1 MRYLGWLMKLRVL
14 VCAAL
19 GLLVAASHA
28 RAQLRPRG
36 GYEAEALA
44 QALASLG
51 LEEETAPEGKTL
63 DRIWV
68 VNLEVFGPR
77 TGFLRWFNVF
87 HRTTRWRQIEREV
100 ILRPGEAWDQRKL
113 EETERKLRDPL
124 FSSLVVVVP
133 VVSPHPGRVDLLVV
147 TRDVWSLRFNSRFEI
162 QEQKFT
168 ELTLSISENNFL
180 GARKQ
185 LALVLDM
192 DQSDFFVGP
201 LYVDK
206 NIAGTRLQL
215 RIYGGPLFSRE
226 TGELEGSQSSTTF
239 AYPLWSLQRKWAAG
253 IAVTHFSGVVRDFI
267 GTDLRTYD
275 DPDTPDVED
284 VPWRYEQRN
293 VDVETAV
300 TRSFGTDVLHRV
312 SVGHDFH
319 VQRPDLPDDF
329 AFSDTVRD
337 AFVRDVF
344 PRSERISSLF
354 ARLNVFTPTYIAYR
368 DISTYDLSEDARLGP
383 DATLTA
389 GAALE
394 AIGSEADFVFATA
407 EVGYTHDL
415 RGDGF
420 ARIAATGSMRLQDG
434 ELIDNRVDVVAKVIT
449 PRLGNLV
456 RVAAQ
461 VQANR
466 RLNEQQNRFL
476 TVGGDDGLRGY
487 RIRAFNGQARVLA
500 NLEVRS
506 MPVAIWFARAGAT
519 VFWDVGHAAETFS
532 DLGLR
537 HDVGAGIRWLLPQL
551 SPLVYRLDWA
561 IPLTGSG
568 RGLPGRI
575 IFGVDQIF

>member
-1 MRYLGWLMKLRVL
+1 MKLRVL
-14 VCAAL
+14 VCVWL
-19 GLLVAASHA
+19 GLLLVTAHA
-28 RAQLRPRG
+28 YAQPRPRG
-36 GYEAEALA
+36 GYEAEALT
-44 QALASLG
+44 QALEALG
-51 LEEETAPEGKTL
+51 LEEDPAPEGKVL

-68 VNLEVFGPR
+68 ANLEVFGLR

-100 ILRPGEAWDQRKL
+100 ILRPGELWDHGKL
-113 EETERKLRDPL
+113 QETERKLRDPL

-133 VVSPHPGRVDLLVV
+133 IKSPHPGRVDLLVV

-162 QEQKFT
+162 QEQSFT
-168 ELTLSISENNFL
+168 KLTLSISENNLL

-192 DQSDFFVGP
+192 DQSDVFVGP

-215 RIYGGPLFSRE
+215 RVYGGPLFSRE

-239 AYPLWSLQRKWAAG
+239 QYPLWSLQRTWAAG
-253 IAVTHFSGVVRDFI
+253 ITLVHFDGVVRDFI

-275 DPDTPDVED
+275 DPDTAELEE

-293 VDVETAV
+293 IDIETSV
-300 TRSFGTDVLHRV
+300 TRSFGKDVLHRV
-312 SVGHDFH
+312 SVGHDLH
-319 VQRPDLPDDF
+319 VQRPAVPDDF
-329 AFSDTVRD
+329 GFPDAVRD

-344 PRSERISSLF
+344 PRSERTSSLF
-354 ARLNVFTPTYIAYR
+354 ARLNVFTPRYIAYR

-383 DATLTA
+383 DATVTA

-394 AIGSEADFVFATA
+394 TIGAETNFLFASAEA
-407 EVGYTHDL
+407 GYTLDL

-420 ARIAATGSMRLQDG
+420 VRLAAAGSVRLQDS
-434 ELIDNRVDVVAKVIT
+434 ELIDNRLDLVGKVVT
-449 PRLGNLV
+449 PRVAHLF

-461 VQANR
+461 VQVGR

-487 RIRAFNGQARVLA
+487 RIRAFNGQARVLG
-500 NLEVRS
+500 NVEVRS
-506 MPVAIWFARAGAT
+506 MPLEIWFARAGAIA
-519 VFWDVGHAAETFS
+519 FWDVGHAAETFS
-532 DLGLR
+532 DLGFR

-561 IPLTGSG
+561 VPLTGAG
-568 RGLPGRI
+568 RGFPGRI
-575 IFGVDQIF
+575 IFGVDQVF